1 MQLNGVIKSVAYS
14 SKSFA
19 VVSVLTDKGIK
30 KAIGSIQSP
39 IPGQKISMEGE
50 WIKHEKYGK
59 QFKVASSRIEE
70 PEEKTEGV
78 VNYLHSGFLKGV
90 GPAIAKRI
98 YEKFGER
105 ALDILEKEPEQY
117 LSIAGITPSKLE
129 IIRQAHQDNK
139 KYRALCEYLG
149 DAATVY
155 QIQRIYEKYKERSVG
170 MIKANPYQLIY
181 DLEGFGFERVDKLAY
196 GCGITGNHPQ
206 RVKAAIIHTLRMVTQ
221 EGHCFLHKESLKENL
236 KEHLKMKVDE
246 TVFEEEI
253 KSLLEDKRI
262 VIDDGAVYLTALY
275 QYECLFGM
283 HLDRI
288 INAKPTR
295 IVPEFWINESIK
307 EIEEKENIKYDSI
320 QKEAVFTVYQN
331 NFTLL
336 TGGPGTGKTT
346 LIKTIIGAWGSRDS
360 VMLMAP
366 TGKAARRMAEVTGYP
381 TFTIHKA
388 LNYAYVDG
396 KMGFRSNENNP
407 LACDLLLVD
416 ETHMIDLQIAT
427 ALVRA
432 IASGTKVVLI
442 GDMDQL
448 PPIGPGNI
456 FRDLLTSQKVPS
468 VRLKNEYRLSGST
481 EKNTQ
486 SVNEGR
492 GIHTWI
498 QDENFRY
505 IPMKVKDM
513 QETVVDE
520 YLKLA
525 QQYGVANTMCLTGVK
540 QRSRVGSDEL
550 NRLIQSCVNPHP
562 AGSGLKSGDREFFE
576 GDRIIQD
583 RPDYQ
588 RAVPNGSMGTIRSI
602 DTENGIIQ
610 VEFDTGETIE
620 YERSDMIKVRLGY
633 AITVHKAMGSQFQA
647 VVLAFYAPPQFLCR
661 NFLYTALSRVEKV
674 EVVIGN
680 PQTIDKAIG
689 RNDPVFRNSR
699 VKERFHGMQ
708 KVWKNGESI

>member
-1 MQLNGVIKSVAYS
+1 MQLNGVIKSVIYS

-19 VVSVLTDKGIK
+19 VISVQTDKGIK
-30 KAIGSIQSP
+30 RAAGFIQSP
-39 IPGQKISMEGE
+39 VPGQKVSMEGE
-50 WIKHEKYGK
+50 WVKHEKYGK
-59 QFKVASSRIEE
+59 QFKVDSSHIEE
-70 PEEKTEGV
+70 PEEKSEGV

-90 GPAIAKRI
+90 GPAITKRI

-129 IIRQAHQDNK
+129 VIQQAHRDNG

-155 QIQRIYEKYKERSVG
+155 QIQRIYEKYGERSVG

-206 RVKAAIIHTLRMVTQ
+206 RVKAAIVHTLRAVTQ

-236 KEHLKMKVDE
+236 KEHLKMKVDD
-246 TVFEEEI
+246 TIFEEEI

-262 VIDDGAVYLTALY
+262 VLEDGAVYLTALY

-288 INAKPTR
+288 VNSQPKR
-295 IVPEFWINESIK
+295 MVPEFWIQEAIE
-307 EIEEKENIKYDSI
+307 EIETKENIKYDKL
-320 QKEAVFTVYQN
+320 QKDAVYTIYQN
-331 NFTLL
+331 NLTLL

-346 LIKTIIGAWGSRDS
+346 LIKTILAAWGDRES

-366 TGKAARRMAEVTGYP
+366 TGRASRRIAEVTGYP
-381 TFTIHKA
+381 ASTIHKS
-388 LNYAYVDG
+388 LGYAFING
-396 KMGFRSNENNP
+396 KMDFCSNENNP
-407 LACDLLLVD
+407 LTCDLLIVD
-416 ETHMIDLQIAT
+416 ETHMIDLPLA
-427 ALVRA
+427 ASLMRA
-432 IASGTKVVLI
+432 VANGTKVVLI

-456 FRDLLTSQKVPS
+456 FRDLITSLKVASIRLT
-468 VRLKNEYRLSGST
+468 NEYRLSGSVD
-481 EKNTQ
+481 KNTK

-492 GIHTWI
+492 GVHTWI

-505 IPMKVKDM
+505 IPMQVKDM
-513 QETVVDE
+513 QATVIDE
-520 YLKLA
+520 YLQLA
-525 QQYGVANTMCLTGVK
+525 QKYGTANTLCLTGVN
-540 QRSRVGSDEL
+540 QRSKVGTHKL
-550 NRLIQSCVNPHP
+550 NRLIQSRVNPHTS
-562 AGSGLKSGDREFFE
+562 GTGLKSGDREFFE
-576 GDRIIQD
+576 GDRIIQNT
-583 RPDYQ
+583 PDYQ
-588 RAVPNGSMGTIRSI
+588 KSVPNGSMGTIRLV
-602 DTENGIIQ
+602 DPENGIARI
-610 VEFDTGETIE
+610 EFDTGETIE
-620 YERSDMIKVRLGY
+620 YERSDLIKVRLGY

-647 VVLAFYAPPQFLCR
+647 VVIAFYAPPQFLYR

-674 EVVIGN
+674 EVVIGD
-680 PQTIDKAIG
+680 PKAIDRAIG

-699 VKERFHGMQ
+699 VKERFHGIR
-708 KVWKNGESI
+708 KGKNVIEV

>member
-1 MQLNGVIKSVAYS
+1 MQLNGVIKSVTHS

-19 VVSVLTDKGIK
+19 VISVQTDKGVK
-30 KAIGSIQSP
+30 KAVGSIQSP
-39 IPGQKISMEGE
+39 IPGQRICMEGE
-50 WIKHEKYGK
+50 WVKHEKYGK
-59 QFKVASSRIEE
+59 QFKVDSSRIEE
-70 PEEKTEGV
+70 PEEKVEGII
-78 VNYLHSGFLKGV
+78 NYLHSGFLKGI
-90 GPAIAKRI
+90 GPTIAKRI

-129 IIRQAHQDNK
+129 VIQQSHRENG

-181 DLEGFGFERVDKLAY
+181 DLEGFGFERVDKMAY
-196 GCGITGNHPQ
+196 GCGIIGNHPQ
-206 RVKAAIIHTLRMVTQ
+206 RVKAAIIHTLRVVTR

-246 TVFEEEI
+246 SVFEAEI

-262 VIDDGAVYLTALY
+262 VIEDGAVYLTALY

-288 INAKPTR
+288 INAEPKRT
-295 IVPEFWINESIK
+295 VPAFWINDAIK
-307 EIEEKENIKYDSI
+307 EMEEMENIKYDNI
-320 QKEAVFTVYQN
+320 QKRSVFTVFQN
-331 NFTLL
+331 NLTLL

-346 LIKTIIGAWGSRDS
+346 LIKTILAAWGDRSS

-366 TGKAARRMAEVTGYP
+366 TGRASQRMAEVTGYP
-381 TFTIHKA
+381 AFTIHKS

-396 KMGFRSNENNP
+396 KMGFRLNENNP
-407 LACDLLLVD
+407 LNCDLLIVD
-416 ETHMIDLQIAT
+416 ETHMVDLQIAT
-427 ALVRA
+427 ALMRA

-456 FRDLLTSQKVPS
+456 FRDLITGQKVPS

-481 EKNTQ
+481 DKNTK

-492 GIHTWI
+492 GVHTWI

-505 IPMKVKDM
+505 IPMQVKEM
-513 QETVVDE
+513 QGTVINE

-525 QQYGVANTMCLTGVK
+525 QKFGTTNSVCLTGVK
-540 QRSRVGSDEL
+540 QRSKVGSEEL
-550 NRLIQSCVNPHP
+550 NRLIQSRVNPHP

-576 GDRIIQD
+576 GDRIIQN

-588 RAVPNGSMGTIRSI
+588 KAVPNGSMGTIRAI
-602 DTENGIIQ
+602 DLENGVAQI
-610 VEFDTGETIE
+610 EFDTGETLE
-620 YERSDMIKVRLGY
+620 YERSDLIKVQLGY

-647 VVLAFYAPPQFLCR
+647 VVIAFYAPPQFLYR
-661 NFLYTALSRVEKV
+661 NFLYTALSRVEEV
-674 EVVIGN
+674 EVVIGD
-680 PQTIDKAIG
+680 PRTIDKAIG

-699 VKERFHGMQ
+699 VKERFHGIQ
-708 KVWKNGESI
+708 KI